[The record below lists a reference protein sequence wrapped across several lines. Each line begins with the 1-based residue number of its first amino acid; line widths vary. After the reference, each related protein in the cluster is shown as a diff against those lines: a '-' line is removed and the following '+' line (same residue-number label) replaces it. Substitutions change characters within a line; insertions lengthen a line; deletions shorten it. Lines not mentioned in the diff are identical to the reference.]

1 MFQHHITVA
10 EAAAILNVVIVI
22 VQVRYPLLITLV
34 AVGIVKSRTNVA
46 TWSVF
51 GRLINQSYWPI
62 LLQTDTVAGNKVDER
77 VRGIAISSSLTTL
90 LLAIAAVVTPLG
102 LHSTLRNTEL
112 DDVRFEYSRDTSAMG
127 LATQSRAGYNNDDG
141 VEVYNND
148 TGTGMRT
155 VPDRDDA
162 FITTTIPLD
171 ISNVFKSADNA
182 NDNQTKPNPDSTHVW
197 LDHGK
202 PRTQGRFQYY
212 QQFFLEN
219 RTRAIEG
226 LIISTQDTPGI
237 GLRNHTLPPASEY
250 GYTWKERIL
259 WLKPVTQCTSL
270 NLTYEYMIPPPDGQ
284 YYALNQSIVNRGG
297 FICLPELT
305 PILDL
310 NGTQSD
316 PRYLNRAHAAAV
328 LTNIFLAKYLKQ
340 NRTILK
346 LNTRYSLGDYQDPE
360 SFTTWDASAPEPN
373 RLYFSSFRSLDLA
386 ANTSNPSLP
395 GPTLTSLK
403 ASNHSNIGDRVVTI
417 DPLVKGYDRGDS
429 ADITIAGASGG
440 LMLGIGT
447 QIDEEGNSLPESDAA
462 QLNPGSMWSQPL
474 FACMSGVAASVKEVT
489 FQLNGTNTL
498 DNLVVQSVEQVLYAS
513 EDDFP
518 IWAMEQ
524 TNRNISQVSPFW
536 GMISQ
541 EAANTADVA
550 TARQASFRLP
560 ASSTSV
566 FGGYA
571 LSSADDAVAGAKASL
586 AAIQDIY
593 TAGDSNK
600 FIPGSQDYTGG
611 NNYLL
616 YRQWQKLLGDPTT
629 AGRVIDLIWTDLMAN
644 YLVSARSTLST
655 TQDDL
660 ATRRDESS
668 ILYANRPAS
677 QFSIGISYD
686 WRHAIPALLFVCVY
700 VGLLA
705 WGLIMFMTR
714 GLSITILRFM
724 LNQTAA
730 GRSITTERYHATS
743 DLDVTRTA
751 VWARIRGDEMVR
763 VGKDSVGMQ
772 HFGGAESQE
781 YYPLESKP
789 GMHHSAEHDSQ

>member
-34 AVGIVKSRTNVA
+34 AVGTRDCQKQDQCRDM
-46 TWSVF
+46 
-51 GRLINQSYWPI
+51 
-62 LLQTDTVAGNKVDER
+62 TDTVAGNKVDER

-90 LLAIAAVVTPLG
+90 LLAIAAIVTPLG

-182 NDNQTKPNPDSTHVW
+182 NGGAVANLFDIQYRSFLNYNNQTKPNPDSTHVW

-297 FICLPELT
+297 IICLPELT

-373 RLYFSSFRSLDLA
+373 RLYFSSFRPLDLA

-498 DNLVVQSVEQVLYAS
+498 DNLVVHSVEQVLYAS

-518 IWAMEQ
+518 IWATEQ

-536 GMISQ
+536 
-541 EAANTADVA
+541 
-550 TARQASFRLP
+550 ASFRLP

-571 LSSADDAVAGAKASL
+571 LSSADDAVAGAKAPL

-593 TAGDSNK
+593 TAGDFNK

-644 YLVSARSTLST
+644 YLVSARSTLSI

-686 WRHAIPALLFVCVY
+686 WRYAIPALLFVCVY

-705 WGLIMFMTR
+705 WALIMFMTR

-730 GRSITTERYHATS
+730 GRSITTERYHATC